1 MERDVDTGGEID
13 VWTLGSADQA
23 EQGVRRFG
31 EEGGGTVTD
40 SPRVGAVSL
49 RYPSTSRRRHA
60 PHGTGQSPG
69 VIARMVDV
77 TGHLGMALLWLAPA
91 WFLLDYRKTAW
102 TFVVSG
108 VLFGM
113 LPDIDLVLEGIFPT
127 VKHHGVFHTI
137 LAVTLIAAVIGPVVG
152 KVVEAIAGGTDWLSP
167 EAAARSVRF
176 GSWRSGSPDSP
187 TSSRICSR
195 RRTSPI
201 PSNRSG
207 RSTRAQSV
215 SISSGTTTL

>member
-1 MERDVDTGGEID
+1 
-13 VWTLGSADQA
+13 
-23 EQGVRRFG
+23 
-31 EEGGGTVTD
+31 
-40 SPRVGAVSL
+40 
-49 RYPSTSRRRHA
+49 
-60 PHGTGQSPG
+60 
-69 VIARMVDV
+69 
-77 TGHLGMALLWLAPA
+77 MALLWLAPA

-167 EAAARSVRF
+167 KRRPTASGSA
-176 GSWRSGSPDSP
+176 SWRSGSPDSP

-207 RSTRAQSV
+207 RSTVGQSV
-215 SISSGTTTL
+215 SISSGTTTPSSIGAPRRRRRRQRRVVTCTPAIGHPQSERDRRRGRMRPLARARRRPRSAGLNCSRGESTKKNLRTQARIYYPLIP

>member
-1 MERDVDTGGEID
+1 
-13 VWTLGSADQA
+13 
-23 EQGVRRFG
+23 
-31 EEGGGTVTD
+31 
-40 SPRVGAVSL
+40 
-49 RYPSTSRRRHA
+49 
-60 PHGTGQSPG
+60 
-69 VIARMVDV
+69 MVDV

-176 GSWRSGSPDSP
+176 GFLAVWIPGLAHVFADMLSAPDLADSIEPLWPIYQGSIGVDLVWYNNPVVNLGLLVAGVVVNVGLYLYTGDRSP
-187 TSSRICSR
+187 
-195 RRTSPI
+195 
-201 PSNRSG
+201 
-207 RSTRAQSV
+207 AE
-215 SISSGTTTL
+215 

>member
-1 MERDVDTGGEID
+1 
-13 VWTLGSADQA
+13 
-23 EQGVRRFG
+23 
-31 EEGGGTVTD
+31 
-40 SPRVGAVSL
+40 
-49 RYPSTSRRRHA
+49 
-60 PHGTGQSPG
+60 
-69 VIARMVDV
+69 
-77 TGHLGMALLWLAPA
+77 MALLWLAPA

-167 EAAARSVRF
+167 KRRPAASGSA
-176 GSWRSGSPDSP
+176 SWRSGSPDSP

-215 SISSGTTTL
+215 SIRLVQQPCSQFGAPRRRRRRQRWVVPVHRRSVTHRVNGTDAAVECDHSHGRRRRPRSAGLNCSRGESTKKNLRTQARIYYPLIP